1 MSYENR
7 TKLEERNITQAGS
20 NSGDV
25 NYDIAEHLRNIE
37 QRLVQIETRQKR
49 LEDKIQRVTQV
60 RRDRFGRQVILTKK

>member
-1 MSYENR
+1 MSAETP
-7 TKLEERNITQAGS
+7 TKLEQRIISAGGT
-20 NSGDV
+20 NSGDA
-25 NYDIAEHLRNIE
+25 NYDMSEHIRRIE